1 MPYTIGFGSQKGG
14 IGKSTLARATAVALT
29 KYGYRVRL
37 CDLDTQQ
44 GTSIEWY
51 RQRLNSG
58 GKPLASVE

>member
-51 RQRLNSG
+51 RQSLNSG